1 MQSCTLNEILTSQ
14 FKANN
19 ACRKYR
25 LTHRQSQPVKN
36 PRSTHQQPN
45 PSQQQ
50 LIVASQN
57 GTELTAGT
65 EDKETEKEQIK
76 NNKDESSKLHGDWL
90 LVTRRKKQTNHLPT
104 KILKPVT
111 QKITN
116 KFSVLYPLA
125 HQNNSKATLVNKKLP
140 PRPKTSEI
148 ARTNKGSTDPKRRR
162 HDEPII
168 LPTNNEPIIKS
179 DPTPHKSFSHDPPLM
194 NLPSAPPTQNV
205 APPPFLSHVTP
216 HKSFSH
222 DPHLM
227 NLPSAPPTQNVAPPP
242 FLSHVTAPNVHNAPN
257 YNKDHNFDPTHILQA
272 VRHTNKDQQEAH
284 LAHATP
290 NDDHDDD
297 DFENC
302 EIVHETPK
310 HDEEDMVT

>member
-1 MQSCTLNEILTSQ
+1 
-14 FKANN
+14 
-19 ACRKYR
+19 
-25 LTHRQSQPVKN
+25 
-36 PRSTHQQPN
+36 
-45 PSQQQ
+45 
-50 LIVASQN
+50 
-57 GTELTAGT
+57 
-65 EDKETEKEQIK
+65 
-76 NNKDESSKLHGDWL
+76 
-90 LVTRRKKQTNHLPT
+90 VTRRKKQTNHLPT

-205 APPPFLSHVTP
+205 APPPFLSHVT
-216 HKSFSH
+216 
-222 DPHLM
+222 
-227 NLPSAPPTQNVAPPP
+227 
-242 FLSHVTAPNVHNAPN
+242 APNVHNAPN